1 MAKIANI
8 LIGGTLAFGAAYL
21 IYKAAQKTSE
31 YTAFYNQL
39 AINVKPKSIKLD
51 GKILQPLKAKLII
64 KLDVEFINPTKTSI
78 SFQKPNVIIKYKDT
92 ELARSKVSTDIV
104 TIQPQGTSRISDITF
119 EIPLANSTTLS
130 TLTDMIRTVGT
141 GVFTTQ
147 GGNTATNI
155 SAIISALS
163 NNVLTKLMPLL
174 TVDLLTY
181 IGDMPITY
189 TQKLG

>member
-51 GKILQPLKAKLII
+51 GKLLQPLKAQLII
-64 KLDVEFINPTKTSI
+64 KLDVECINPTKTSI

-130 TLTDMIRTVGT
+130 TLTDMIRTVGA

-147 GGNTATNI
+147 SGNIATNI
-155 SAIISALS
+155 SAIISALT

-189 TQKLG
+189 SQKLG

>member
-51 GKILQPLKAKLII
+51 GKLLQPLKAQLII

-130 TLTDMIRTVGT
+130 TLTDMIRTVGA

-147 GGNTATNI
+147 SGNIATNI
-155 SAIISALS
+155 SAIISALT

-189 TQKLG
+189 SQKLG

>member
-51 GKILQPLKAKLII
+51 GKLLQPLKAKLVI

-130 TLTDMIRTVGT
+130 TLTDMVRTVGA

-147 GGNTATNI
+147 SGNIATNI
-155 SAIISALS
+155 SAIISALT

-189 TQKLG
+189 SQKLG